1 MNQFCWDYLWL
12 VCCLAGVYPLH
23 AQQLA
28 PRWYSSYVQVAEAA
42 PLSLERPIVIAV
54 VDDGFRLSHQLLK
67 DFIYENKLE
76 IPNNQLDDDGN
87 GYIDDY
93 QGWDISDED
102 ADPALPLGRANT
114 FYHGTFVAGAITH
127 LLQQSFGKE
136 AALYFKIL
144 PVKVLSDQA
153 RDTYLKDG
161 YKGIAY
167 AMEQQADII
176 VCAWNG
182 GFLSPEENEL
192 LLQAQA
198 KGITILASA
207 GNFYTEAAAPP
218 AAHPAVFSVAA
229 VDSNLQ
235 KLPMSNYG
243 QFVDLA
249 GPGQAVLGANSLDDK
264 SDTLGGESSAA
275 VAVVAAAFAQLKA
288 HLPNHTPKQL
298 LQLFKN
304 TALPINQNNTTYAG
318 KLGAGLPQLSG
329 AIQDSKRQVKTFQSK
344 LSEGYLSNEQI
355 PDKSQAHRWN
365 ISPDGQYKG
374 IWFRPEL
381 PDSWTAQSQLL
392 FYGGQD
398 QLIQTWSEQKMPTQ
412 VFIPGNQAQVFFKQN
427 RKRKVPAFNI
437 DYYVETI
444 DSTKLYCQSTQIYE
458 LPKGQFS
465 DGSGPDNY
473 TSNCD
478 CKWQITVPEGQRIR
492 LRFSDFD
499 TQAKV
504 DFVYLFDGT
513 SPTMTNVLAKFSGP
527 KIPPEVTS
535 RTNQVLVWF
544 VTDQKER
551 AKGWTLRYEAVK

>member
-1 MNQFCWDYLWL
+1 MPRKQYSPYFTLSAA
-12 VCCLAGVYPLH
+12 VPLK
-23 AQQLA
+23 LD
-28 PRWYSSYVQVAEAA
+28 
-42 PLSLERPIVIAV
+42 RPIVIAV
-54 VDDGFRLSHQLLK
+54 VDDGFRLSHQGLK
-67 DFIYENKLE
+67 DFIYKNELE
-76 IPNNQLDDDGN
+76 IPDNQIDDDGN
-87 GYIDDY
+87 GYVDDY
-93 QGWDISDED
+93 QGWDVADQD
-102 ADPALPLGRANT
+102 ANPFLPLGRANT
-114 FYHGTFVAGAITH
+114 FYHGTFVVGAITQQ
-127 LLQQSFGKE
+127 LQQSFGEK
-136 AALYFKIL
+136 ATQYFKIL
-144 PVKVLSDQA
+144 PVKALSDQA
-153 RDTYLKDG
+153 KNTYLKDG
-161 YKGIAY
+161 YQGIAY
-167 AMEQQADII
+167 AIEQRVDII

-182 GFLSPEENEL
+182 GYLSPEENK
-192 LLQAQA
+192 LLQAAQT

-207 GNFYTEAAAPP
+207 GNFYNEAAAPP
-218 AAHPAVFSVAA
+218 AAHPAVFAVAA
-229 VDSNLQ
+229 IDSNFQ
-235 KLPMSNYG
+235 KLPRSNYG
-243 QFVDLA
+243 QFVDLV
-249 GPGQAVLGANSLDDK
+249 GPGQAVLGASSLDDQ

-298 LQLFKN
+298 LRLFKN
-304 TALPINQNNTTYAG
+304 TALPIDQNNTTYAG
-318 KLGAGLPQLSG
+318 KLGAGLPQLSE

-344 LSEGYLSNEQI
+344 LSEGSLSHEQI

-381 PDSWTAQSQLL
+381 PNSWPAQSQLL
-392 FYGGQD
+392 FYNGKD
-398 QLIQTWSEQKMPTQ
+398 QLIQTWSEQKTLTQ

-427 RKRKVPAFNI
+427 RKRKAPIFNI

-458 LPKGQFS
+458 LSKGQFS
-465 DGSGPDNY
+465 DGSGSDNY

-513 SPTMTNVLAKFSGP
+513 SPTMTNILAKFSGP

-551 AKGWTLRYEAVK
+551 AKGWTLAYEAVN